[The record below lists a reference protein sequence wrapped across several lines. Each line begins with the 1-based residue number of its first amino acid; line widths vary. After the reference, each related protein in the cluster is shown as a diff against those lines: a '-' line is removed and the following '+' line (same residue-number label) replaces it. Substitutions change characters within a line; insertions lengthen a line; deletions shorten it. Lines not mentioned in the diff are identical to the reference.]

1 MKQKILIYG
10 TMAGITLIGYFLLFY
25 YSDKNTMLGQSVQLS
40 SYLIY
45 ALFMFLAVKSVGH
58 LDFKTVLRTA
68 FGVFVVTNL
77 CYYVFDF
84 VLFNTMD
91 KSLADLQKTMMID
104 YYTANIKTVQE
115 TKEMRDN
122 ITNGNFH
129 NVSSLAFGF
138 AKGTIGGFL
147 LAVII
152 SFLVKKMEE
161 MAQKGF

>member
-1 MKQKILIYG
+1 
-10 TMAGITLIGYFLLFY
+10 MAGITLIGYFLLFY
-25 YSDKNTMLGQSVQLS
+25 YTDKNTMLGQSVQLS
-40 SYLIY
+40 SYLVY
-45 ALFMFLAVKSVGH
+45 ALFMFLAAKSVGQE
-58 LDFKTVLRTA
+58 DFKTVLRTA

-77 CYYVFDF
+77 FYYIFDF

-91 KSLADLQKTMMID
+91 KSLADMQKTMMID

-122 ITNGNFH
+122 ILNGNFH
-129 NVSSLAFGF
+129 TISSLAFGF
-138 AKGTIGGFL
+138 AKGAIGGFL

>member
-1 MKQKILIYG
+1 MKQNILKYG

-25 YSDKNTMLGQSVQLS
+25 YTNKNEMLGQSVQLI

-45 ALFMFLAVKSVGH
+45 ALFMFIAAKSVSH

-68 FGVFVVTNL
+68 FGVFIVTNL
-77 CYYVFDF
+77 FYYVFDY
-84 VLFNTMD
+84 VLFNTVD
-91 KSLADLQKTMMID
+91 KSLADIQKTMMID

-115 TKEMRDN
+115 TKEMTDN
-122 ITNGNFH
+122 ILNGNFH
-129 NVSSLAFGF
+129 TFKSLAFGF
-138 AKGTIGGFL
+138 SKGAIGGFG

-152 SFLVKKMEE
+152 SFLVKKMNE